1 LRQIHKNA
9 RALRTGAT
17 EAERKLW
24 HYLRGRQLH
33 GLKFRRQLP
42 IAGYI
47 ADFACIEAGVVIELD
62 GGQHLDHHDYDQER
76 ARKLAI

>member
-1 LRQIHKNA
+1 MRQIHKNA

-24 HYLRGRQLH
+24 QYLRGRQLH

-42 IAGYI
+42 IAGYV

-62 GGQHLDHHDYDQER
+62 GGQHLDRQEYDE
-76 ARKLAI
+76 